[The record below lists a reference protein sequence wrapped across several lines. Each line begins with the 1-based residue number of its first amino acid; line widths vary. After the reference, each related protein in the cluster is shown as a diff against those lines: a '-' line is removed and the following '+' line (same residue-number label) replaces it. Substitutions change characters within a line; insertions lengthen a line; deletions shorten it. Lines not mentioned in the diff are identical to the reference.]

1 MSDFLAFFVVQLNNF
16 KLKGGLNFLDIKL
29 NVKSTFKTDV
39 DKREEFIELFN
50 YRLLKIIIYLETH
63 GGTN

>member
-1 MSDFLAFFVVQLNNF
+1 M
-16 KLKGGLNFLDIKL
+16 DIKL
-29 NVKSTFKTDV
+29 NVKSIFKTDV

-63 GGTN
+63 GGIN